1 MEGRRFIWSVLLPLL
16 WIQCVL
22 GESCDSMTDASAANC
37 WYTFWYVWVALG
49 LFIAVVITILI
60 VYYKQKTK
68 RRNRVQRIAPTM
80 AREPPP
86 YTTPSQEPPGYE
98 DAIKESIVVPAGF
111 NGDIRHLRALQIRH
125 RNEENHE
132 RQYIQRQMAANRQPS
147 DVSIISIPPAYVEIS
162 SHPVMAHHPSQ
173 PMTAHPPVRRQIT
186 NQPQPQGLPQRPA
199 RIGPPRP
206 AATNQQQQQ
215 PPQTQP
221 QPSVQP
227 SIQNNRM
234 PERPT
239 RLGRPQPNNQQQT
252 TIDPI
257 TLNALQPSNP
267 PPLTTTRTNRR

>member
-1 MEGRRFIWSVLLPLL
+1 MSFTFWRSQILLCGSVLPGMRIFKYERL
-16 WIQCVL
+16 WRDTSRIVSLCRVIVPRAIYYL
-22 GESCDSMTDASAANC
+22 
-37 WYTFWYVWVALG
+37 
-49 LFIAVVITILI
+49 LFIT
-60 VYYKQKTK
+60 
-68 RRNRVQRIAPTM
+68 
-80 AREPPP
+80 
-86 YTTPSQEPPGYE
+86 
-98 DAIKESIVVPAGF
+98 
-111 NGDIRHLRALQIRH
+111 ALQIRH

-162 SHPVMAHHPSQ
+162 SHPVTAHHPSQ

-267 PPLTTTRTNRR
+267 PSLTTTRTNRR